1 MMCMPSLLQ
10 AAVLRKNCAVRLHSP
25 QPIPPVAPP
34 VQPPHHPSP
43 LIRRSLTRR
52 WRSRPGR

>member
-34 VQPPHHPSP
+34 VQPP
-43 LIRRSLTRR
+43 RTTRAH
-52 WRSRPGR
+52 